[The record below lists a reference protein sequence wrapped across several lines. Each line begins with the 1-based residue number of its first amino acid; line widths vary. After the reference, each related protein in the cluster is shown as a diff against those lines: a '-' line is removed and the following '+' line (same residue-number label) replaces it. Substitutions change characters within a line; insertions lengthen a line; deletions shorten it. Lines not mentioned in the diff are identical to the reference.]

1 MRITIEANTP
11 GEITLLTKL
20 FQELGINRISVE
32 DNRMPVVKGD
42 KRVAS
47 EELFGILHDYPRTIE
62 EIRQKAWRKNWHG
75 IMRYKH
81 IHSRL

>member
-11 GEITLLTKL
+11 GEITLLIKL
-20 FQELGINRISVE
+20 FQELDINRISVE
-32 DNRMPVVKGD
+32 DNRMPVVRGD

-47 EELFGILHDYPRTIE
+47 EELFGILHDCLRTIE
-62 EIRQKAWRKNWHG
+62 EIRQKAWRKNWYG
-75 IMRYKH
+75 IRRYKH